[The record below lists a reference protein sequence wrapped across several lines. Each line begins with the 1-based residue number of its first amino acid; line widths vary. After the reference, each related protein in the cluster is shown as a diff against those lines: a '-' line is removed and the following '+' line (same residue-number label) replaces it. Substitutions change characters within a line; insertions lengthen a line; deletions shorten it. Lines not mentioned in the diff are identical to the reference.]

1 MIVLAVLIMAV
12 AAMHVVI
19 FHGLGGGGN
28 TRYLRSKIR
37 SLFKSKPRIIFLGDH
52 FQPIEDRKV
61 EQYPAEYSDQTQLY
75 HTKSSDDTSVATK
88 MERKIFPN
96 HEINKDCVPLAEWQ
110 QSTFRKF
117 PLAKACFTILLYQQ
131 LSLTSLLM
139 LLYSLDFHSHMQ

>member
-1 MIVLAVLIMAV
+1 MVVLAVLIMAM

-19 FHGLGGGGN
+19 FHSDILLGGSGGK

-37 SLFKSKPRIIFLGDH
+37 SLFKSEPRIIFLGDH

-96 HEINKDCVPLAEWQ
+96 HEINEDCVPLAEWQ
-110 QSTFRKF
+110 HATFRKF
-117 PLAKACFTILLYQQ
+117 TSQ
-131 LSLTSLLM
+131 SL
-139 LLYSLDFHSHMQ
+139 F